1 MLRKLPIYQY
11 TTKSSYCISKY
22 SFYKQIKDT
31 NKKKRQPVKIVRSG
45 TLVDEEPKAIKLM
58 NVEKPKKQKARHQR
72 GNSEYRQTDYKNVFY
87 RSNTSDWANNSH
99 QGGSK
104 LIYF

>member
-1 MLRKLPIYQY
+1 M
-11 TTKSSYCISKY
+11 
-22 SFYKQIKDT
+22 
-31 NKKKRQPVKIVRSG
+31 RSG